1 MNYFLLSLNYAL
13 MLAIPIIVAM
23 LIRRKTG
30 ASWRLFFIGGVTFVL
45 SQVAHIPFNWAVQQ
59 SDLWPSDL
67 SNWGSLLAVAVFL
80 GLSAG
85 VFEET
90 ARYLTYRYWAR
101 DARSWSRGL
110 MLGAG
115 HGGTESILLGVLAG
129 VGFAGLVL
137 TATNE
142 TLLSAVP
149 VEQRTLISDSLAEI
163 LATPWYGL
171 LLGAA
176 ERLFAIAAHLALSLL
191 VLQVFLRRSVAW
203 LFIAIG
209 FHALFNAAAVIGAAR
224 LGAYATEGILALFGL
239 FSLFIIFRLRGP
251 DPATVVAEAELPAVA
266 PVDMVPL
273 RPTDEALERSRYSD

>member
-1 MNYFLLSLNYAL
+1 MSYFLLSLNYTL
-13 MLAIPIIVAM
+13 MLAIPIIVAT

-45 SQVAHIPFNWAVQQ
+45 SQVAHIPFNWLVQQ
-59 SDLWPSDL
+59 SEIWPSDL
-67 SNWGSLLAVAVFL
+67 SSWSNLLAVAVFL

-90 ARYLTYRYWAR
+90 ARYLTYRFWAR

-149 VEQRTLISDSLAEI
+149 ADQRTLISDSLAEVM
-163 LATPWYGL
+163 AMPWYGL
-171 LLGAA
+171 LLGAV
-176 ERLFAIAAHLALSLL
+176 ERLFALAAHLALSLL
-191 VLQVFLRRSVAW
+191 VLQVFLRRSGVW
-203 LFIAIG
+203 LFVAIS
-209 FHALFNAAAVIGAAR
+209 FHALFNAAAVVGAAR

-239 FSLFIIFRLRGP
+239 FSLFIIIRLRGP
-251 DPATVVAEAELPAVA
+251 EPVTALAEAELPAIA
-266 PVDMVPL
+266 PIEMVPL
-273 RPTDEALERSRYSD
+273 RPTAEALERSRYSD